1 MQLFDLMNNLIS
13 LNNNLRKKNLEV
25 IRTNI
30 IPMTNGLPNVHGGLI
45 EWIQNSDTIN
55 TLLDVVR
62 NRFNVHRDL
71 EKRAEGTG
79 LMISV
84 MDPWTVPLSRSQW
97 DVQALEAWVFFLIR
111 LKGYRRPDVLSNDS
125 LTILQKIQQFQYVQ
139 HTTKDAAYYLAKSLW
154 LGSPNA
160 EVNLAQKFE
169 FLPIFRFGLIKEP
182 ISPDRL
188 P

>member
-71 EKRAEGTG
+71 EKRAEG
-79 LMISV
+79 M
-84 MDPWTVPLSRSQW
+84 
-97 DVQALEAWVFFLIR
+97 
-111 LKGYRRPDVLSNDS
+111 GYES
-125 LTILQKIQQFQYVQ
+125 
-139 HTTKDAAYYLAKSLW
+139 KDGD
-154 LGSPNA
+154 GSS
-160 EVNLAQKFE
+160 
-169 FLPIFRFGLIKEP
+169 GTW
-182 ISPDRL
+182 
-188 P
+188 

>member
-79 LMISV
+79 LPISQGSKDV
-84 MDPWTVPLSRSQW
+84 MLSRNLRSSWTGHEGTMDPGDISKS
-97 DVQALEAWVFFLIR
+97 DKR
-111 LKGYRRPDVLSNDS
+111 L
-125 LTILQKIQQFQYVQ
+125 
-139 HTTKDAAYYLAKSLW
+139 
-154 LGSPNA
+154 
-160 EVNLAQKFE
+160 
-169 FLPIFRFGLIKEP
+169 
-182 ISPDRL
+182 
-188 P
+188 

>member
-79 LMISV
+79 LSISR
-84 MDPWTVPLSRSQW
+84 DPRTPRLERKLGPFWTVDPGDMSQS
-97 DVQALEAWVFFLIR
+97 DKR
-111 LKGYRRPDVLSNDS
+111 L
-125 LTILQKIQQFQYVQ
+125 
-139 HTTKDAAYYLAKSLW
+139 
-154 LGSPNA
+154 
-160 EVNLAQKFE
+160 
-169 FLPIFRFGLIKEP
+169 
-182 ISPDRL
+182 
-188 P
+188 

>member
-79 LMISV
+79 RRIDHGSTDTIWSKNISNYLGFDKIS
-84 MDPWTVPLSRSQW
+84 DP
-97 DVQALEAWVFFLIR
+97 IKR
-111 LKGYRRPDVLSNDS
+111 L
-125 LTILQKIQQFQYVQ
+125 
-139 HTTKDAAYYLAKSLW
+139 
-154 LGSPNA
+154 
-160 EVNLAQKFE
+160 
-169 FLPIFRFGLIKEP
+169 
-182 ISPDRL
+182 
-188 P
+188 

>member
-71 EKRAEGTG
+71 EKRAEGMG
-79 LMISV
+79 LRIDHGS
-84 MDPWTVPLSRSQW
+84 MDVIGGTTLGCIIL
-97 DVQALEAWVFFLIR
+97 ALV
-111 LKGYRRPDVLSNDS
+111 D
-125 LTILQKIQQFQYVQ
+125 T
-139 HTTKDAAYYLAKSLW
+139 H
-154 LGSPNA
+154 
-160 EVNLAQKFE
+160 
-169 FLPIFRFGLIKEP
+169 
-182 ISPDRL
+182 
-188 P
+188 

>member
-79 LMISV
+79 YGSK
-84 MDPWTVPLSRSQW
+84 DWDGRSFTVPVRRMSSQS
-97 DVQALEAWVFFLIR
+97 LGI
-111 LKGYRRPDVLSNDS
+111 LSNP
-125 LTILQKIQQFQYVQ
+125 LK
-139 HTTKDAAYYLAKSLW
+139 
-154 LGSPNA
+154 
-160 EVNLAQKFE
+160 
-169 FLPIFRFGLIKEP
+169 
-182 ISPDRL
+182 RL
-188 P
+188 SKA